1 MDKAPP
7 PPPAKFPDQPL
18 YVVVQ
23 DFLRSKTRKEQI
35 AIAAG
40 AAVVT
45 VGTIYLFVQYRNKRR
60 RERELQQRRSFMAR
74 SPRRVSSKS
83 RMGATSRS
91 SQLRARQSTSKSRI
105 TPRSSTQGPIKT
117 GESKGATA
125 PRTGTTAS
133 KHSTP
138 KTPKKT

>member
-45 VGTIYLFVQYRNKRR
+45 VGTIYLFVQYRN
-60 RERELQQRRSFMAR
+60 
-74 SPRRVSSKS
+74 
-83 RMGATSRS
+83 
-91 SQLRARQSTSKSRI
+91 
-105 TPRSSTQGPIKT
+105 
-117 GESKGATA
+117 SKGATA